1 MRHRSG
7 AATAAMIPSLTHAEG
22 DGDMKKA
29 YEKPVCVKAGML
41 SKTTADNGGSGPITN
56 SDRRLKT
63 NISHI
68 GATVF
73 GLPLYRFCYLGSDEM
88 FTGVM
93 AQDVLGVMPQ
103 AVSRDAAGFYRVN
116 YDMLGIKMQRAA

>member
-1 MRHRSG
+1 
-7 AATAAMIPSLTHAEG
+7 
-22 DGDMKKA
+22 MKKT
-29 YEKPVCVKAGML
+29 YIKPVLLKQGVL
-41 SKTTADNGGSGPITN
+41 SRVTASSPER

-63 NISHI
+63 NIARI

-73 GLPLYRFCYLGSDEM
+73 GLPLYRFSYLGGNAM

-103 AVSRDAAGFYRVN
+103 AVSRDATGFYSVD
-116 YDMLGIKMQRAA
+116 YGMLGIAMGNAA

>member
-1 MRHRSG
+1 
-7 AATAAMIPSLTHAEG
+7 
-22 DGDMKKA
+22 MKKS
-29 YEKPVCVKAGML
+29 YEKPVLVNAGIL
-41 SKTTADNGGSGPITN
+41 SKIAANGGSGPTSG

-73 GLPLYRFCYLGSDEM
+73 GLPLYRFSYLGSDER

-93 AQDVLGVMPQ
+93 AQDVLGVMPE

-116 YDMLGIKMQRAA
+116 YRMLGIEMKRAAA